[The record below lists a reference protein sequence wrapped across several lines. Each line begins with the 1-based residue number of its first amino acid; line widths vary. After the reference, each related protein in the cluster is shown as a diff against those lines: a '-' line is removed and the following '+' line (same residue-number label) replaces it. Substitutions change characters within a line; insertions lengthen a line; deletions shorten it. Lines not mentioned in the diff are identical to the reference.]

1 MKKLIIT
8 ESQAKRLGLIKE
20 DLIKEGV
27 SDSYSRQ
34 VKMTYYYH
42 GVKLKGHEIDDIMN
56 STITVRFNI
65 EIDAREWGIK
75 DISLY
80 GIAGP
85 EAVDL
90 EVTYWASPE
99 EQKEAVVQVKLNW
112 EAART
117 EGNGTSG
124 LVTVGDEIEV
134 TLDNDAEGNLI
145 VKDILV
151 PVLGA

>member
-20 DLIKEGV
+20 NLVKEGV
-27 SDSYSRQ
+27 SDTYSRQ

-42 GVKLKGHEIDDIMN
+42 GVTLKGHEIDDIMN

-80 GIAGP
+80 GITGP
-85 EAVDL
+85 EAVEL
-90 EVTYWASPE
+90 EVTYWANPE
-99 EQKEAVVQVKLNW
+99 EQKEAVVPIRLNW
-112 EAART
+112 EMARK
-117 EGNGTSG
+117 EGNGNSG
-124 LVTVGDEIEV
+124 VVTVNDEIEV
-134 TLDNDAEGNLI
+134 TLANDAEGNLI